1 MSADVVEIGPE
12 PPVYAFARTA
22 VPRGHVAPG
31 GRVRFITT
39 DEAYRHLTGDDL
51 DSGWTSLRLLN
62 AIAGPVFVE
71 GAQPGDALVAT
82 IEAVEL
88 GERAFVPYVA
98 RWRSATFGIT
108 ASSVVSYPI
117 RDGFVELGRD
127 ARIRVQPTIGCAG
140 VAPEDGEV
148 STLGPPA
155 ATGGNLDLVELRAG
169 AALWLPVQV
178 EGALF
183 ALGDL
188 HAAMGRGEP
197 TGAGLECAGAV
208 TVRFDL
214 AKQQPL
220 RGPRVEMA
228 GTICFV
234 GTHRHDVD
242 AAISEAVRAAWDWL
256 TSERN
261 VEARTALTLCSAL
274 LDVNLGGPAGA
285 NAVAT
290 FDRAQLAEAG
300 VDV

>member
-1 MSADVVEIGPE
+1 MNVDVVEIGPE
-12 PPVYAFARTA
+12 PPVYAFARTST
-22 VPRGHVAPG
+22 PHGRVAPG
-31 GRVRFITT
+31 GRARFVTT
-39 DEAYRHLTGDDL
+39 DEAYCHLSGEDL
-51 DSGWTSLRLLN
+51 DSGRISLRLLN

-71 GAQPGDALVAT
+71 GAEPGDALVAT
-82 IEAVEL
+82 IEAIEL
-88 GERAFVPYVA
+88 GKRAFVPYVA

-108 ASSVVSYPI
+108 VSSVASYPI

-127 ARIRVQPTIGCAG
+127 ARIRAQPMVGCAG

-208 TVRFDL
+208 TVQFAL
-214 AKQQPL
+214 VKEKPL
-220 RGPRVEMA
+220 RGPRIESPGA
-228 GTICFV
+228 ICFV

-242 AAISEAVRAAWDWL
+242 AAVSEAVRAAWDWL
-256 TSERN
+256 ISERN
-261 VEARTALTLCSAL
+261 VDTSIALTLCSAL
-274 LDVNLGGPAGA
+274 LEVNLGGPAGA

-290 FDRAQLAEAG
+290 FDRARLAEAG
-300 VDV
+300 VEV